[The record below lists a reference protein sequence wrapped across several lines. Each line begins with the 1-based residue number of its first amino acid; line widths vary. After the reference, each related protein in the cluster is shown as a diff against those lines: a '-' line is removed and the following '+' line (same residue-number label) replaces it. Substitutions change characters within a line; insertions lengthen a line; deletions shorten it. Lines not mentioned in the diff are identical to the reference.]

1 MWPNPQKTANLV
13 TFTEEI
19 LNEKL
24 LFLCSV
30 YSLFALA
37 YGSEKNVT
45 RNIEKLEYLNLKKF
59 CVSFF
64 LWTSYMYCTYLALYR
79 FKMFVPWKFISNFHW
94 STLINLT
101 ISFVMLKNNQTNW
114 SFFNIMNQRANQL
127 QGV

>member
-24 LFLCSV
+24 HFLCSV
-30 YSLFALA
+30 CSLFSLV
-37 YGSEKNVT
+37 YRSEKNVT
-45 RNIEKLEYLNLKKF
+45 KNIEKLEYLNLKKF

-79 FKMFVPWKFISNFHW
+79 FKMFVTWKFISNFHW
-94 STLINLT
+94 FNLT
-101 ISFVMLKNNQTNW
+101 LSFVMLKNDQTNW